1 MEDLK
6 KLKNILIIQFMKYIK
21 IITTLCFFFF
31 FGQIYS
37 QNQNSISEFQ
47 KKYSASN
54 LVRTIKEQIV
64 NIELIDD
71 EIVIS
76 QSSIEE
82 SIYLNESAKQY
93 SEESV
98 SYSSFFELDE
108 IEASSF
114 SFANGKYVKN
124 KVSEFR
130 EKDEINN
137 AFFDDLKSLNFI
149 YPKLDKGSKTRL
161 ALSQNIKN
169 SRFLPAFY
177 FGGYYPILNSKFSII
192 VDNEIEIEIKEF
204 NTENVVIDFTKVE
217 KRNKVIYTWKTTNV
231 DRIRIEEGTPN
242 FKNYYPHI
250 IPIITRYESKK
261 KGIVELAS
269 KPSHLYNWYYSLVKN
284 INKDPVH
291 LELKGLVEKLIENK
305 KTELEKVR
313 AIYYWVQNNIKYIA
327 FEYALGGFIPRDAN
341 DVYLNKY
348 GDCKDNSSIL
358 YEMLKIAGLKGYL
371 TWVGTREIPYS
382 YEELPTPA
390 VDNHMI
396 LTFYY
401 EGKNYFLDA
410 TGRYIPLEFPT
421 SFIQGKEALVGKGPE
436 EFEIIKV
443 PIINENDNEINTYS
457 ITKIEGDNIVGKAS
471 KLYRGYDKIT
481 LFNELDSKN
490 TIKKLKDYYREV
502 LQLGN
507 NKFTLKD
514 FKEENKFEYDKDFK
528 ISYDFDVSNYVIKD
542 TDDIYINMNL
552 DKRFKNYRIDDNR
565 KTDIEIDYKKTY
577 NFINE
582 LFIPKGFIVDYLP
595 ENLSIENDKILVSI
609 SYKLDE
615 DKVIYSH
622 KISFKFLVL
631 TTEDQ
636 IEYNNIMKQVNKAY
650 KDIIILKRI
659 K

>member
-1 MEDLK
+1 
-6 KLKNILIIQFMKYIK
+6 MKYIK